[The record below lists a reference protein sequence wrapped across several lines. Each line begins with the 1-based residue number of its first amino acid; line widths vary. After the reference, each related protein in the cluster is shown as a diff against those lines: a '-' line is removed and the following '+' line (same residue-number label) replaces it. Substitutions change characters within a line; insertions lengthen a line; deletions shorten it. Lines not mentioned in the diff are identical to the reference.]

1 MEATEFR
8 QRDGIS
14 SNETRVLNSRS
25 DRDDERKNR
34 SKSARI
40 IERTTTMLAS
50 VARTKESSPRNYEGN
65 CSLRL
70 FRHFKEAIYRF
81 FVAKRRRGKLAHDR
95 PINSVSCSSAA
106 TSSENSFA
114 RLFPLF
120 PLFPPFPLRSSSLTQ
135 QPRKRPLLVGNFV
148 EN

>member
-1 MEATEFR
+1 MEATEFG

-40 IERTTTMLAS
+40 IERTTTMLAP
-50 VARTKESSPRNYEGN
+50 VARTKESSEK
-65 CSLRL
+65 LRRKL
-70 FRHFKEAIYRF
+70 FPPAFPAFQRSNLPIF
-81 FVAKRRRGKLAHDR
+81 RGE
-95 PINSVSCSSAA
+95 A
-106 TSSENSFA
+106 TSRKIGARPANQQRFMQLRGYEFGKFFRSTFPSF
-114 RLFPLF
+114 PS
-120 PLFPPFPLRSSSLTQ
+120 FPPFPLRSSSLTQ

>member
-40 IERTTTMLAS
+40 IERTTTMLAP
-50 VARTKESSPRNYEGN
+50 VARTKESSEE
-65 CSLRL
+65 LRRKPFPPAFPAFQRSNL
-70 FRHFKEAIYRF
+70 PIFRGE
-81 FVAKRRRGKLAHDR
+81 
-95 PINSVSCSSAA
+95 A
-106 TSSENSFA
+106 TSRKIGARPANQQRFMQLRGDEFGKFFRSTFPSF
-114 RLFPLF
+114 PS
-120 PLFPPFPLRSSSLTQ
+120 FPLRSSFLTQ